1 MSPKLYDPR
10 KSSGP
15 KGGKAVIAKR
25 SFRRRKKSTTSL
37 SSRKEETKKDY
48 DFLEFVHE
56 SARKSSKGSDREQ
69 PKSAQLKTIVEEQ
82 NRSSSPTTNSNFPS
96 LPSRRAIAI
105 DTRFLKISPDG
116 TSYSTLLANNI
127 QAFLESANDRGLG
140 PCILSWTELQPAT
153 EKKKKMDRFKT
164 EILQVR
170 STFVDA
176 TEKPAHCYDFAGVGF
191 PTSKENSTEPIQ
203 IPKQMSANASWKLLW
218 HFRVSSF
225 VLGQVLANQSLVV
238 VAPQASRSIFFE
250 ETNPDS

>member
-48 DFLEFVHE
+48 DFFEFVHE
-56 SARKSSKGSDREQ
+56 GAGKSSKGSDREQ

-105 DTRFLKISPDG
+105 DTRFLKISPDDK

-127 QAFLESANDRGLG
+127 QAFLESANDRGLD

-153 EKKKKMDRFKT
+153 EMKKKMDRFKT
-164 EILQVR
+164 EMLQVR
-170 STFVDA
+170 STFVDV
-176 TEKPAHCYDFAGVGF
+176 TKKPAHCYDFAGVAF
-191 PTSKENSTEPIQ
+191 PASKESRTEPIQ
-203 IPKQMSANASWKLLW
+203 IPKQMSANASWKLFGDFGKFETAFVRLL
-218 HFRVSSF
+218 FSF
-225 VLGQVLANQSLVV
+225 LLT
-238 VAPQASRSIFFE
+238 ITF
-250 ETNPDS
+250 